1 VLPTPNA
8 DGWYRDDVTV
18 QWQGYDALSEIDPA
32 SQPQDS
38 IITGEGDDLGAG
50 PVTIDDKAGNTSDPA
65 SVTGVKIDRTAP
77 EIDGA
82 PSRSP
87 NDAGW
92 YNSSVTVDFT
102 CTDDLSGVAQCPTSK
117 LVSGDGADKSAA
129 SGLAKDKAGNE
140 NAGITVEGINIDG
153 TAPTTLSDNTC
164 TKVNGWCTGATADVV
179 LTATDQAGLSGVKEI
194 WYAVNEGAPQRS
206 AGANATARVPLD
218 GTGNATVRYYAVDY
232 AGNAESANTVSLKW
246 DNIAPTLTPTLTPT
260 PNADEWNKEDVT
272 VSFTAKDED
281 AGSGVSVVSE
291 PVVVTEETAGRLVT
305 GTATD
310 TAGNVGTKSVTVKLD
325 KTAPTITAAVTA
337 GELGSNGW
345 YTGPVTVSF
354 TCSDTLSGV
363 ATCPDPQVLT
373 TNGLN
378 TAAGATTDR
387 AGNTASAVLAG
398 IRIDQEKPALTAA
411 GVNVDGKS
419 YALGSAPSASC
430 TATDNVSGLASCVVA
445 VTGGNTNG
453 VGTFS
458 YTATATDNAGNRTI
472 LTGTYTVTYRFDGFL
487 QPINDTAH
495 QVGVSTSV
503 FKAGSTVPVKLQLKD
518 ANGKVVQSAA
528 APVWITPVR
537 GSATSAPVDE
547 ASYPATADSGAAYR
561 YDATA
566 QQYIYNWKTA
576 NTGGN
581 YWRIGVKLDD
591 GQTYYVNIGLR

>member
-1 VLPTPNA
+1 
-8 DGWYRDDVTV
+8 
-18 QWQGYDALSEIDPA
+18 
-32 SQPQDS
+32 
-38 IITGEGDDLGAG
+38 
-50 PVTIDDKAGNTSDPA
+50 
-65 SVTGVKIDRTAP
+65 
-77 EIDGA
+77 
-82 PSRSP
+82 
-87 NDAGW
+87 
-92 YNSSVTVDFT
+92 
-102 CTDDLSGVAQCPTSK
+102 
-117 LVSGDGADKSAA
+117 
-129 SGLAKDKAGNE
+129 
-140 NAGITVEGINIDG
+140 
-153 TAPTTLSDNTC
+153 
-164 TKVNGWCTGATADVV
+164 
-179 LTATDQAGLSGVKEI
+179 
-194 WYAVNEGAPQRS
+194 
-206 AGANATARVPLD
+206 
-218 GTGNATVRYYAVDY
+218 
-232 AGNAESANTVSLKW
+232 
-246 DNIAPTLTPTLTPT
+246 
-260 PNADEWNKEDVT
+260 
-272 VSFTAKDED
+272 
-281 AGSGVSVVSE
+281 
-291 PVVVTEETAGRLVT
+291 
-305 GTATD
+305 
-310 TAGNVGTKSVTVKLD
+310 VKLD